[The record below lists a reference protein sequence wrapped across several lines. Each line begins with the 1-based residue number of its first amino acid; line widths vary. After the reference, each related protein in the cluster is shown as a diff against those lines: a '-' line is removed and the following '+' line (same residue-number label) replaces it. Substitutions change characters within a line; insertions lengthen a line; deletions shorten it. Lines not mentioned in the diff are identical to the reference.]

1 MFPEVW
7 LVTLCVAPAVTLF
20 VWIRIK
26 GLEYTII
33 HQRWIFV
40 CLFLLPLSVVYDALT
55 FVRNWLVF
63 RLNTA
68 PLKHDKRVKEIQKQ
82 VHHCTL
88 LYDAR
93 SSFLAD
99 FDSEI

>member
-1 MFPEVW
+1 MFPPLW
-7 LVTLCVAPAVTLF
+7 LVTLCVAPVVSLL

-26 GLEYTII
+26 GLEYTIVN
-33 HQRWIFV
+33 QRWIFV
-40 CLFLLPLSVVYDALT
+40 CLFLLPLSVVYDVLT

-82 VHHCTL
+82 VQLCVMLNRANL
-88 LYDAR
+88 L
-93 SSFLAD
+93 L
-99 FDSEI
+99 